1 MSDEVVKRKGKK
13 FNAVDLITVVVF
25 AAMFR
30 VFWIV
35 FKMAGVVFPFNHSF
49 MMLFSSFS
57 LIICIAVVKKRFAGV
72 FYTIGWVCINFF
84 LQGEIP
90 HYFACIVLLP
100 LLPEIYIAVRG
111 KAFDKP
117 DDIFHSVK
125 DMFVYSFLY
134 NTIYFIWNFIMIIY
148 VFLIP
153 TPFNLILA
161 AFGIGL
167 VLMLIGSY
175 LGVKTGKKINSLIN

>member
-1 MSDEVVKRKGKK
+1 VSDDVVKKGKK
-13 FNAVDLITVVVF
+13 FNAVDLISVVVF

-30 VFWIV
+30 VLWVV
-35 FKMAGVVFPFNHSF
+35 FKMAGVVFPFNHSA
-49 MMLFSSFS
+49 MMLFSSFA
-57 LIICIAVVKKRFAGV
+57 LVICLAVVKKRYAGV

-90 HYFACIVLLP
+90 HYFACIVILP
-100 LLPEIYIAVRG
+100 LIPELYIAVRS

-125 DMFVYSFLY
+125 DMMVYSFIY
-134 NTIYFIWNFIMIIY
+134 NTIYFAWNFVMIIY

-153 TPFNLILA
+153 TPFGLMMA
-161 AFGIGL
+161 AFGLGV
-167 VLMLIGSY
+167 VLMILGSY

>member
-1 MSDEVVKRKGKK
+1 MAELIAKK

-30 VFWIV
+30 VLWIV
-35 FKMAGVVFPFNHSF
+35 FKMAGVVFPFNHSG

-57 LIICIAVVKKRFAGV
+57 LVICLAVTKKRFAGV

-90 HYFACIVLLP
+90 HYFACIIILP
-100 LLPEIYIAVRG
+100 LLSELYIAGRS
-111 KAFDKP
+111 KMFDNP
-117 DDIFHSVK
+117 DDVFHSFK
-125 DMFVYSFLY
+125 DMMVYSVLY
-134 NTIYFIWNFIMIIY
+134 NVIYFVWNFIMIIY

-153 TPFNLILA
+153 TPMNLVII
-161 AFGIGL
+161 AFVIGL
-167 VLMLIGSY
+167 ALIVLGTY
-175 LGVKTGKKINSLIN
+175 LGLRAGVKINALIN